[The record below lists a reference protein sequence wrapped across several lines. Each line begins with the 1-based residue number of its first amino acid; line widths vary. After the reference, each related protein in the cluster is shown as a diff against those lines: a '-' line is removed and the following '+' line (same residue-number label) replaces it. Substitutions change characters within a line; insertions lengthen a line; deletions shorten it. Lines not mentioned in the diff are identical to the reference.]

1 MNKIKNISNSAINI
15 NLPNVRF
22 RTELRPKQERALP
35 DDVMMEFNYDP
46 GCINMVKW
54 GFIQTIY
61 DDNAESIG
69 LEKIVAETTT
79 AATVDVK
86 DLLTNKTPKELAEV
100 LKTAS
105 PALKDEIVN
114 TAVELSIADPGRCN
128 LIEKYTNV
136 NILNVMA
143 MGRQE

>member
-54 GFIQTIY
+54 GFIQPIY
-61 DDNAESIG
+61 DEKAEAEGI
-69 LEKIVAETTT
+69 EEIKVETTT
-79 AATVDVK
+79 AATINVEE
-86 DLLTNKTPKELAEV
+86 LLTKKTPKELSEV

-105 PALKDEIVN
+105 PALKDEIVAA
-114 TAVELSIADPGRCN
+114 AVKLSIADTGRCN

-143 MGRQE
+143 MDRQE